1 MDTLVSKRK
10 HLKKTKGGD
19 SMLTQIISLDD
30 QEWIRNY
37 EEQDHWGRSFEA
49 FEWTYEPNFDLG
61 LMGNAKEWANWMEQE
76 SECFVQDH
84 GYSRYGEIASWW
96 LKTPEQEPLIVVEIP
111 DEEKEL
117 RDYTFITWDGA
128 HRVGLSCLNHHP
140 TAPAFVGKI
149 KKK

>member
-1 MDTLVSKRK
+1 
-10 HLKKTKGGD
+10 
-19 SMLTQIISLDD
+19 MLNQGIHSDD
-30 QEWIRNY
+30 KEWIRTY
-37 EEQDHWGRSFEA
+37 EEQDHWGRSLET
-49 FEWTYEPNFDLG
+49 FEWTYEPTFDLA

-84 GYSRYGEIASWW
+84 GYSKYGEIASWW

-117 RDYTFITWDGA
+117 RDYAFITWDGA